1 MAINLN
7 PGADATLVNAA
18 YKAAVSNAP
27 GDYGKTLERA
37 ADSYEKTMQ
46 AQSKTFGSIAKLG
59 ASIGAEMIESAN
71 ELDAMIAV
79 GAGLDPEGSAKLM
92 EDLYANK
99 DAQKELR
106 GINFLQSRETRQ
118 EKQKLKLE
126 QKRLFGEI
134 DNTAESIRVAAEA
147 VAAGTFKMLPGNEV
161 DAEMVNAIIK
171 SNLKDKVTKEG
182 NIAKL
187 TRSEKTGELMYTMYK
202 ADGTPSDLGNGE
214 PVTMTVKQFSKAIVT
229 NVDDKGVMKGK
240 FDGIVDSSA
249 KSGNTSLKGV
259 YDPEMKQM
267 HLNQLDEILKT
278 DTDLKRAF
286 GEKFGY
292 SNSSF
297 IEDMQKP
304 SNLSIWVYNDLIAA
318 TGGVDGELALGG
330 VTEGIE
336 DADNSGGISQ
346 TELKNATN
354 YGILASNILSM
365 KDPEVSKALFKEY
378 TVDKFEA
385 AHKYGY
391 SKKPPVAGKN
401 GKGVDDKSLKY
412 GGWGRDSW
420 TTKGTKDQSGV
431 YITWRDAESRRND
444 LNALR
449 DVGGKHGY
457 YTWDENL
464 GKNGMYVDEIGGEF
478 TMYDIADR
486 EGLIKTGEGKG
497 DFNATRI
504 AKTNEENKNL
514 NKGLASPSML
524 QDASSDNVA
533 ADELNNTFK
542 FTSTKNSD
550 YFFVP
555 YSDAYGEIVGAD
567 NAFSND
573 IMLIDGS
580 TGKPILDG
588 KKVRRFGTGE
598 DYSPSDLAWINDFLS
613 EYASKQQQAD
623 DTTTYN
629 KK

>member
-27 GDYGKTLERA
+27 GDHGKTLERA

-354 YGILASNILSM
+354 Y
-365 KDPEVSKALFKEY
+365 E
-378 TVDKFEA
+378 
-385 AHKYGY
+385 
-391 SKKPPVAGKN
+391 
-401 GKGVDDKSLKY
+401 
-412 GGWGRDSW
+412 R
-420 TTKGTKDQSGV
+420 
-431 YITWRDAESRRND
+431 SR
-444 LNALR
+444 
-449 DVGGKHGY
+449 G
-457 YTWDENL
+457 
-464 GKNGMYVDEIGGEF
+464 
-478 TMYDIADR
+478 
-486 EGLIKTGEGKG
+486 
-497 DFNATRI
+497 
-504 AKTNEENKNL
+504 
-514 NKGLASPSML
+514 
-524 QDASSDNVA
+524 
-533 ADELNNTFK
+533 
-542 FTSTKNSD
+542 
-550 YFFVP
+550 
-555 YSDAYGEIVGAD
+555 
-567 NAFSND
+567 
-573 IMLIDGS
+573 
-580 TGKPILDG
+580 
-588 KKVRRFGTGE
+588 
-598 DYSPSDLAWINDFLS
+598 
-613 EYASKQQQAD
+613 
-623 DTTTYN
+623 
-629 KK
+629 

>member
-7 PGADATLVNAA
+7 PGADATLVNTA
-18 YKAAVSNAP
+18 YKAAVSDAP
-27 GDYGKTLERA
+27 GSYSGTLEKA
-37 ADSYEKTMQ
+37 ADSYEKTME
-46 AQSKTFGSIAKLG
+46 AQSKTFGSIATLG

-99 DAQKELR
+99 DAQKKLR

-118 EKQKLKLE
+118 DKQKLKLE

-134 DNTAESIRVAAEA
+134 DELSKTIELGSGA

-182 NIAKL
+182 NIARL
-187 TRSEKTGELMYTMYK
+187 TRSEKTGELMYTMYR

-214 PVTMTVKQFSKAIVT
+214 PVTMTIKQFSKAIAT
-229 NVDDKGVMKGK
+229 NVDDKGVMKGR
-240 FDGIVDSSA
+240 FDSIVDSSA

-278 DTDLKRAF
+278 DTDLQRAF

-304 SNLSIWVYNDLIAA
+304 SNLSTWVYNDLLAA

-336 DADNSGGISQ
+336 DTDDSGGISQ
-346 TELKNATN
+346 AELQNATN
-354 YGILASNILSM
+354 YGILASNILGM

-378 TVDKFEA
+378 TIDKFEA

-401 GKGVDDKSLKY
+401 VKTATGKDKLGFYSKGNKVQLLNNQYLSGGSAQSLYNDIEGGNSFDAKDPLTGNINNY
-412 GGWGRDSW
+412 SYKVVGGEGGWYENYEEGDTPGSNQYIGSGHDLSKKFTNDVRYKNIQTTVEQEVDLKTGLTNFDNPFGDGTDKIAAPPSDFVKAVGNDDLKVKEYLDSMKI
-420 TTKGTKDQSGV
+420 KGLEVKASGFGSDS
-431 YITWRDAESRRND
+431 IT
-444 LNALR
+444 LKL
-449 DVGGKHGY
+449 GGKSKTFIVDPNFTG
-457 YTWDENL
+457 DE
-464 GKNGMYVDEIGGEF
+464 DRASEIWKWLHANWSEGG
-478 TMYDIADR
+478 
-486 EGLIKTGEGKG
+486 
-497 DFNATRI
+497 
-504 AKTNEENKNL
+504 
-514 NKGLASPSML
+514 
-524 QDASSDNVA
+524 SSYSGSA
-533 ADELNNTFK
+533 AD
-542 FTSTKNSD
+542 
-550 YFFVP
+550 
-555 YSDAYGEIVGAD
+555 IVAGVE
-567 NAFSND
+567 S
-573 IMLIDGS
+573 
-580 TGKPILDG
+580 
-588 KKVRRFGTGE
+588 
-598 DYSPSDLAWINDFLS
+598 
-613 EYASKQQQAD
+613 
-623 DTTTYN
+623 
-629 KK
+629 